1 MQKVSTTTEVKVKSS
16 EAKTTQEIFSKGTL
30 VEVGSDEDGFH
41 GAWFAAT
48 IVAEAVGKGKFLV
61 EYQSLRTDDDSGFLR
76 EEIDTLHIRPYPPET
91 LVVDRFNLYEEVDAC
106 YNDGWW
112 VGVISKVLVG
122 TKYRVFFRD
131 TNEEMEF
138 QHSNLR
144 PHQEWI
150 DGKWVMASLVCLLY
164 TLNNFCLS
172 AFFYS
177 GVKSPLI
184 FNRN

>member
-41 GAWFAAT
+41 GAWFVAT

-61 EYQSLRTDDDSGFLR
+61 QYQSLRTDDDSGFLR

-91 LVVDRFNLYEEVDAC
+91 LVVDRFNLFEEVDAW

-150 DGKWVMASLVCLLY
+150 DGKWVLASLVCLLY
-164 TLNNFCLS
+164 TLNNFC
-172 AFFYS
+172 
-177 GVKSPLI
+177 
-184 FNRN
+184 